1 MNLEAFCRIADR
13 LLFRQLTTHSHQ
25 QGGNIMSQATMNS
38 VINGVDVER
47 LGATV
52 QAIQQ
57 TPPLARGRRHAM
69 KSPHIIG
76 FAAAALLACA
86 APSSGT
92 EPTVAP
98 APPKS
103 ISDTVPLYTNLG
115 SHHKRISTRVPATQQ
130 YFDQGLRLVYGF
142 NHVEAIRSF
151 TRAAELDST
160 CAMCYWGIALAYGP
174 HVNAP
179 MDSASGVA
187 AYAAAQKALALKSH
201 ATAPERAYIEAV
213 AQRYAAVPPTD
224 RARLDTLYSR
234 AMERVANTYANDL
247 DAATLYAESLMDLR
261 PWNYWRPDGTPYP
274 GTNEIVHQLRRVL
287 SRNPNHPGACHYY
300 IHAVE
305 AVNPQAAVP
314 CAERLARLMPGEG
327 HMVHM
332 PAHIYIRVGRWNDA
346 VQANQHAIHTDEVF
360 IEGQHP
366 MGVYPLAYYPH
377 NIHFLAFASTMAGR
391 SVQAIEASNTLTS
404 KVNLDAARQVGML
417 QEMLP
422 YHALTLTTFG
432 KWDDVLAEPLPPADI
447 RFSYAM
453 AYYARGV
460 AHAAKGQWAEAQAA
474 LDTVTAI
481 NAATPEGA
489 DGKTALSI
497 AVHALSGE
505 IATRRGDL
513 DAGTNH
519 FREATKI
526 EDAGLYFEP
535 PKWYYPI
542 RHSLGAALLKAGQN
556 AKAEKVYRED
566 LRRFPENGWSLFGLA
581 QALRAQG
588 KNTEA
593 AAAEARFRRAW
604 ASTDVTLTASRF

>member
-1 MNLEAFCRIADR
+1 MTTMYDVLTAHLTITTRRSN
-13 LLFRQLTTHSHQ
+13 QLHSAP
-25 QGGNIMSQATMNS
+25 G
-38 VINGVDVER
+38 
-47 LGATV
+47 
-52 QAIQQ
+52 
-57 TPPLARGRRHAM
+57 RGRTHAM
-69 KSPHIIG
+69 KSPRIIG

-92 EPTVAP
+92 ESTVAP

-103 ISDTVPLYTNLG
+103 LSDTVPLYTNLG

-130 YFDQGLRLVYGF
+130 YFDQGLRFVYGF
-142 NHVEAIRSF
+142 NHAEAIRSF
-151 TRAAELDST
+151 TRAAELDPN

-213 AQRYAAVPPTD
+213 AQRYEADPPTD

-274 GTNEIVHQLRRVL
+274 GTNEIVRQLRRVL

-305 AVNPQAAVP
+305 AVNPKAAVP

-346 VQANQHAIHTDEVF
+346 VQANQHAIHSDEEF

-366 MGVYPLAYYPH
+366 TGVYPLAYYPH

-391 SVQAIEASNTLTS
+391 SAQAIEASNTLTS
-404 KVNLDAARQVGML
+404 KVNLDAARQVGLL

-432 KWDDVLAEPLPPADI
+432 KWDEVLAEPLPPEDI

-460 AHAAKGQWAEAQAA
+460 AHAAKAQWAEAQAA

-513 DAGTNH
+513 DAGINH
-519 FREATKI
+519 FREAAKI

-542 RHSLGAALLKAGQN
+542 RHSLGAALLKAGKN
-556 AKAEKVYRED
+556 AEAEKVYRED

-593 AAAEARFRRAW
+593 AATEARFRRAW

>member
-1 MNLEAFCRIADR
+1 
-13 LLFRQLTTHSHQ
+13 
-25 QGGNIMSQATMNS
+25 
-38 VINGVDVER
+38 
-47 LGATV
+47 
-52 QAIQQ
+52 
-57 TPPLARGRRHAM
+57 M
-69 KSPHIIG
+69 KSRSPHIIV
-76 FAAAALLACA
+76 FAVSALLACA
-86 APSSGT
+86 APSFGT
-92 EPTVAP
+92 ESTGE
-98 APPKS
+98 PPPPS
-103 ISDTVPLYTNLG
+103 SPSDTVPLYTNLG
-115 SHHKRISTRVPATQQ
+115 SHHKRISTKVQATQQ
-130 YFDQGLRLVYGF
+130 YFDQGLRFVYGF
-142 NHVEAIRSF
+142 NHAEAIRSF
-151 TRAAELDST
+151 TRAAQLDPS
-160 CAMCYWGIALAYGP
+160 CAMCYWGIALASGP

-179 MDSASGVA
+179 MDKASGVA
-187 AYAAAQKALALKSH
+187 AYTAAQKALALKSH
-201 ATAPERAYIEAV
+201 ATAAERAYIEAV
-213 AQRYAAVPPTD
+213 AQRYEAEPPTD
-224 RARLDTLYSR
+224 RVRLDRLYSR
-234 AMERVANTYANDL
+234 AMERVANSYPKDL

-274 GTNEIVHQLRRVL
+274 GTKEIVRQLQKVIT
-287 SRNPNHPGACHYY
+287 SDPNHPGACHYY

-305 AVNPQAAVP
+305 AVNPQAAVA

-332 PAHIYIRVGRWNDA
+332 PAHVYIRVGRWNDA
-346 VQANQHAIHTDEVF
+346 VQANQHAIHSDEEF

-391 SVQAIEASNTLTS
+391 SAQAIEASNTLIS
-404 KVNLDAARQVGML
+404 KVNVDVARQVGML

-432 KWDDVLAEPLPPADI
+432 KWDEVLAEPLPPEDI

-453 AYYARGV
+453 ASYARGV
-460 AHAAKGQWAEAQAA
+460 AHAAKQQWPEAQAA

-481 NAATPEGA
+481 DAAMPEGA

-513 DAGTNH
+513 EAGITH
-519 FREATKI
+519 FRQAARI

-542 RHSLGAALLKAGQN
+542 RHSLGAALVKAGQP
-556 AKAEKVYRED
+556 AEAEKVYRED
-566 LRRFPENGWSLFGLA
+566 LRRFPANGWSLYGLA

-593 AAAEARFRRAW
+593 DATETRFRQAW
-604 ASTDVTLTASRF
+604 ASTDVTLMASRF

>member
-1 MNLEAFCRIADR
+1 MK
-13 LLFRQLTTHSHQ
+13 LT
-25 QGGNIMSQATMNS
+25 
-38 VINGVDVER
+38 
-47 LGATV
+47 
-52 QAIQQ
+52 
-57 TPPLARGRRHAM
+57 
-69 KSPHIIG
+69 HIIA
-76 FAAAALLACA
+76 FSVAALLACGS
-86 APSSGT
+86 PSWGT
-92 EPTVAP
+92 ESTVAP
-98 APPKS
+98 ARPPS
-103 ISDTVPLYTNLG
+103 NAETVPLYTNLG
-115 SHHKRISTRVPATQQ
+115 LHTKRISTNVAATQQ

-142 NHVEAIRSF
+142 NHAEAIRSF
-151 TRAAELDST
+151 TRAAELDPT

-174 HVNAP
+174 NVNAP
-179 MDSASGVA
+179 MDAASGGA
-187 AYAAAQKALALKSH
+187 AYAAAQKALGLKSR
-201 ATAPERAYIEAV
+201 ATAAERAYIEAV
-213 AQRYAAVPPTD
+213 AQRYAETPPTD
-224 RARLDTLYSR
+224 RAPLDTAYSR
-234 AMERVANTYANDL
+234 AMKRVASTYANDL

-274 GTNEIVHQLRRVL
+274 GTNELVRQLRKVL

-305 AVNPQAAVP
+305 AVNPKAAVP

-391 SVQAIEASNTLTS
+391 SAQAIEASNTLTG
-404 KVNLDAARQVGML
+404 KVNVDVARQVGML

-432 KWDDVLAEPLPPADI
+432 KWDDVLAQPLPPEDI

-453 AYYARGV
+453 AHYARGV
-460 AHAAKGQWAEAQAA
+460 AHAAKGQWPEAQAA

-481 NAATPEGA
+481 NAATPDGA
-489 DGKTALSI
+489 EGKTALSI

-513 DAGTNH
+513 EAGLTH
-519 FREATKI
+519 FREAAKI
-526 EDAGLYFEP
+526 EDGGLYFEP

-542 RHSLGAALLKAGQN
+542 RHSLGATLLKARHP
-556 AKAEKVYRED
+556 AEAEKVYRTD

-581 QALRAQG
+581 QALRAQ
-588 KNTEA
+588 KKHSEA
-593 AAAEARFRRAW
+593 DAVEARFRQAW

>member
-1 MNLEAFCRIADR
+1 MMMTIFD
-13 LLFRQLTTHSHQ
+13 LLTAHFTSTTRWSNQMHS
-25 QGGNIMSQATMNS
+25 AP
-38 VINGVDVER
+38 ER
-47 LGATV
+47 
-52 QAIQQ
+52 
-57 TPPLARGRRHAM
+57 RKRHAI

-76 FAAAALLACA
+76 FAAAALLVCA

-92 EPTVAP
+92 ESTVAP
-98 APPKS
+98 APPTS
-103 ISDTVPLYTNLG
+103 LANAVALYTDLG
-115 SHHKRISTRVPATQQ
+115 SHHKRISTRVPAAQQ

-142 NHVEAIRSF
+142 NHAEAIRSF

-160 CAMCYWGIALAYGP
+160 CAMCYWGIALAHGP

-179 MDSASGVA
+179 MDAASGVA
-187 AYAAAQKALALKSH
+187 AYAAAQKAVALKSH

-213 AQRYAAVPPTD
+213 AQRYAADPQTD
-224 RARLDTLYSR
+224 RARLDTVYSR
-234 AMERVANTYANDL
+234 AMEQVASTYANDL
-247 DAATLYAESLMDLR
+247 DAATLYAESLMNLR
-261 PWNYWRPDGTPYP
+261 PWNYWQPDGTPYP
-274 GTNEIVHQLRRVL
+274 GTDAIVRQLERVL

-346 VQANQHAIHTDEVF
+346 IEANQHAIHTDEVF

-391 SVQAIEASNTLTS
+391 SAQAIEASKTLTS
-404 KVNLDAARQVGML
+404 KVNRDAARQVGLL

-447 RFSYAM
+447 HFSYAL

-481 NAATPEGA
+481 DAATPEDA
-489 DGKTALSI
+489 DDKTALAI

-505 IATRRGDL
+505 IATRRGDF
-513 DAGTNH
+513 DAGINH
-519 FREATKI
+519 FREAAKI

-542 RHSLGAALLKAGQN
+542 RHSLGAALLQAGQH
-556 AKAEKVYRED
+556 AEAERVYRED

-581 QALRAQG
+581 QALRAQE
-588 KNTEA
+588 KHTDA
-593 AAAEARFRRAW
+593 ATADARFHRAW